1 MQQEFIKNVVTD
13 LFQIPAYTHRI
24 VRSKFT
30 KIALENIEVSL
41 TPLHFE
47 IMMLLTEEGALPVA
61 KIGERLVLA
70 KAHMTQLVDKLVE
83 NEIVVREADP
93 NDRRVT
99 QISITAK
106 GKETL
111 DKIHERVSRAFNK
124 ALSSLSRDDLE
135 ELTSSLG
142 KIRSV
147 LPKMI

>member
-1 MQQEFIKNVVTD
+1 MQKEFIKNVVTD
-13 LFQIPAYTHRI
+13 LFSIPAYSHRI

-30 KIALENIEVSL
+30 KVALENIEVSL

-47 IMMLLTEEGALPVA
+47 IMVLLNEEGTLPVA

-83 NEIVVREADP
+83 NEIVIREADP
-93 NDRRVT
+93 DDRRVT
-99 QISITAK
+99 RISITVK

-111 DKIHERVSRAFNK
+111 DKIHERVGCAFEK
-124 ALSSLSRDDLE
+124 ALSSLSEKDLK
-135 ELTSSLG
+135 ELTTSLS
-142 KIRSV
+142 KIRNV

>member
-1 MQQEFIKNVVTD
+1 MRQEFIKNVVTD
-13 LFQIPAYTHRI
+13 LFSIPAYSHRI

-30 KIALENIEVSL
+30 KVALENIEVSL

-47 IMMLLTEEGALPVA
+47 IMVLLTEEGTLPVA

-93 NDRRVT
+93 NDRRVSR
-99 QISITAK
+99 ISITAK

-111 DKIHERVSRAFNK
+111 DKIHEKVSRAFKK
-124 ALSSLSRDDLE
+124 ALSSLSENDLK
-135 ELTSSLG
+135 ELTTSLS